1 MEDHPWRRHQTRRRQ
16 AVDGDAVGVHLGGQ
30 TRGKTLDRRFAHAVH
45 GRPRPRRKRRSF
57 GMDRRARR
65 DVQDPSAAT
74 LSHAGK
80 HPLGQLER
88 GTHLD
93 LEHHLEV
100 ALGEIE
106 HWLKVGD
113 SGVVDQHL
121 DRPELALD
129 RLDQPR
135 AIRLFGQVGHDREN
149 APAAAANLLGG
160 GRQAAAQAVVALLG
174 SARRDGHSG
183 ATRGETVRDRCADA
197 SARASDESYA
207 VHGCGPPPVELSRVR
222 VERPARAVS
231 TPQLSKAL
239 ARQSTKELHKHMEHT
254 HRNRNLWIGLGVVAL
269 LVLVA
274 LPMLGGGMMGR
285 GFADGAGYGVR
296 PGFGAPW
303 MWGFFGIGLI
313 VKLLFWGLIAFFLVN
328 VFRRRAR
335 WHREIDDRDYDYAEL
350 SSVEILRRRYAA
362 GEITR
367 EQYEEMRRV
376 LEPRPS
382 A

>member
-1 MEDHPWRRHQTRRRQ
+1 
-16 AVDGDAVGVHLGGQ
+16 
-30 TRGKTLDRRFAHAVH
+30 
-45 GRPRPRRKRRSF
+45 
-57 GMDRRARR
+57 
-65 DVQDPSAAT
+65 
-74 LSHAGK
+74 
-80 HPLGQLER
+80 
-88 GTHLD
+88 
-93 LEHHLEV
+93 
-100 ALGEIE
+100 
-106 HWLKVGD
+106 
-113 SGVVDQHL
+113 
-121 DRPELALD
+121 
-129 RLDQPR
+129 
-135 AIRLFGQVGHDREN
+135 
-149 APAAAANLLGG
+149 
-160 GRQAAAQAVVALLG
+160 
-174 SARRDGHSG
+174 
-183 ATRGETVRDRCADA
+183 
-197 SARASDESYA
+197 
-207 VHGCGPPPVELSRVR
+207 
-222 VERPARAVS
+222 
-231 TPQLSKAL
+231 
-239 ARQSTKELHKHMEHT
+239 MEHT

-350 SSVEILRRRYAA
+350 SSAEILRRRYAA